1 MTTTAKTPPNPPIN
15 LQQVEVRP
23 LGGEEEKL
31 KSSALL
37 DAHHYLKDMH
47 AVGERIRYGFFD
59 AAGQMPIT
67 PSHRPPL
74 RFRRSPLLFLSLV
87 NWP

>member
-1 MTTTAKTPPNPPIN
+1 MKTTAKTPPNPPIN

-37 DAHHYLKDMH
+37 DKT
-47 AVGERIRYGFFD
+47 VPKCSSWECS
-59 AAGQMPIT
+59 AA
-67 PSHRPPL
+67 
-74 RFRRSPLLFLSLV
+74 
-87 NWP
+87 

>member
-1 MTTTAKTPPNPPIN
+1 MGTAKTLPNPPLN

-37 DAHHYLKDMH
+37 DAHHYLKDVH
-47 AVGERIRYGFFD
+47 AVGERIRYGVFD
-59 AAGQMPIT
+59 AAGQWLGVLVFCAA
-67 PSHRPPL
+67 SRRLRAARPL
-74 RFRRSPLLFLSLV
+74 D
-87 NWP
+87 